1 MGTLYIYQCR
11 KCGFEADR
19 GSTQPYYVFS
29 GSILQKYCPKTEQIV
44 ELFKMWDQ
52 GEPRLSCQDP
62 DWQKELEDSTP
73 CQNCKGA
80 CLKDLDIQTISDDWA
95 IYTCPRCG
103 NTKMDAT
110 GIIMAD

>member
-11 KCGFEADR
+11 KCGFEANL
-19 GSTQPYYVFS
+19 GSTQPYYVFT

-44 ELFKMWDQ
+44 ELFKMRDQ

-73 CQNCKGA
+73 CQNCKGE
-80 CLKDLDIQTISDDWA
+80 CLEDLALSPV
-95 IYTCPRCG
+95 YKCPRCG
-103 NTKMDAT
+103 NTIMDVA